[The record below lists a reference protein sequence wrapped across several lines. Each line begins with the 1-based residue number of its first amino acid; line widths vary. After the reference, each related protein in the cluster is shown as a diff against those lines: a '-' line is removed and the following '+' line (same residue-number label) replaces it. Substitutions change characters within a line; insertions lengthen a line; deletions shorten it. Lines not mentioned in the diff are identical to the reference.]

1 VREQILNTLHTVHI
15 LHTGYTG
22 CVLGLAFS
30 SFQIRIPI
38 RQSRIL
44 TDFFVVSFSLLQ
56 NIWKHVSNWSQLPF
70 ASLQM
75 RYSL

>member
-1 VREQILNTLHTVHI
+1 MLNTLHTVHI
-15 LHTGYTG
+15 LYTGYTG

-38 RQSRIL
+38 RPSSIL

-56 NIWKHVSNWSQLPF
+56 NIWKHVSNWSQLPS
-70 ASLQM
+70 ASLQI